1 MSDPSV
7 VATVLC
13 ESDHEWDDDDVV
25 FLDSSAVRVARDL
38 ENEQLL
44 REQALRDAEA
54 EGLTLKKSASNP
66 TGFVCVK
73 EWPETHQRRREMAR
87 GAGHRFFAYRR
98 AYGPS
103 EFREYLGSYVTAEEA
118 ALANAKPP
126 RNPFKPG
133 PVPPP
138 TEADVVRLSVRAS
151 ARTIWLRTRSLSL
164 ARICQSLAMRWLSR
178 PRASLRDWEGRRG
191 RQTRPAR
198 RWPAARSA
206 PRARRPAARRG

>member
-73 EWPETHQRRREMAR
+73 PWMETHQRRGQMIR
-87 GAGHRFFAYRR
+87 GAGHRFFSYRVFER
-98 AYGPS
+98 ANS
-103 EFREYLGSYVTAEEA
+103 RDAHS
-118 ALANAKPP
+118 ANSK
-126 RNPFKPG
+126 
-133 PVPPP
+133 
-138 TEADVVRLSVRAS
+138 EL
-151 ARTIWLRTRSLSL
+151 
-164 ARICQSLAMRWLSR
+164 
-178 PRASLRDWEGRRG
+178 E
-191 RQTRPAR
+191 
-198 RWPAARSA
+198 
-206 PRARRPAARRG
+206 